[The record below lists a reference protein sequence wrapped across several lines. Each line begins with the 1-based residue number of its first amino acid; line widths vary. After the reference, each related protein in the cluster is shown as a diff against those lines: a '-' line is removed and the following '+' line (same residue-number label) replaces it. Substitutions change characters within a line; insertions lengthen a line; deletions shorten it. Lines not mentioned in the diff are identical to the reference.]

1 METTRL
7 PAGTAADRVIAV
19 GELNHLARQALESR
33 LPLLWVAGE
42 ISNVTY
48 APSGHVYFSL
58 KDADAQVRCTLWR
71 SRAQV
76 VGFALDRGM
85 QVEVRALATIY
96 EARGEYQ
103 LNVEAVR
110 RAGIG
115 ALYEAFAR
123 LKDRLQGE
131 GLFDAARKRPLPHY
145 PKCIGIVTS
154 LQAAALHDVLTALR
168 RRAPGLPAV
177 IYPAPVQGAGAAEQ
191 LAAAIQAAVAGGECD
206 SLILCRGGGS
216 IEDLWAFN
224 EEVLA
229 RAIAASP
236 VPVVSGVGHETD
248 FTIAD
253 YVADQRA
260 ATPTA
265 AAELVS
271 AGYFHARPHLAGLAQ
286 QFQRSMRRRM
296 ENLQQR
302 VDLVARSVVSPKER
316 LERMQIAASHLR
328 NRLASAMT
336 RQIDQAGAR
345 LARGRL
351 RWEHARPQLAPSQ
364 QRIQHLARAL
374 RTAPTRAMDKRRAR
388 VLALAEHL
396 AMLDP
401 RKVLGRGYS
410 IVRNSCGQVVRD
422 SAQAPEGSIVSL
434 EFAAGSAQA
443 TIVRT
448 VPTAE
453 D

>member
-1 METTRL
+1 METTGL
-7 PAGTAADRVIAV
+7 PLSDSAARVIGV
-19 GELNHLARQALESR
+19 GELNRLARQALESR

-71 SRAQV
+71 SRAQLI
-76 VGFALDRGM
+76 GFALDRGM

-131 GLFDAARKRPLPHY
+131 GLFDAARKRPLPPY

-154 LQAAALHDVLTALR
+154 LQAAALHDVLTALK
-168 RRAPGLPAV
+168 RRAPGLPA
-177 IYPAPVQGAGAAEQ
+177 ITYPAPVQGAGAAEQ
-191 LAAAIQAAVAGGECD
+191 LARAIQAAAGGECD
-206 SLILCRGGGS
+206 TLILCRGGGS

-236 VPVVSGVGHETD
+236 IPVVSGVGHETD

-271 AGYFHARPHLAGLAQ
+271 AGYFLARTHLAALGLQ
-286 QFQRSMRRRM
+286 LQRGMQRRLD
-296 ENLQQR
+296 NLQQR
-302 VDLVARSVVSPKER
+302 VDLVARSIVSPRER
-316 LERMQIAASHLR
+316 LARMHTATGHLR
-328 NRLASAMT
+328 NRLASAVART
-336 RQIDQAGAR
+336 LDQASAR
-345 LARGRL
+345 IARGSL
-351 RWEHARPQLAPSQ
+351 RWRHVRPKLAPPQ

-374 RTAPTRAMDKRRAR
+374 RNAPQATEDKLRAR

-410 IVRNSCGQVVRD
+410 IVRNSGGQVVRD
-422 SAQAPEGSIVSL
+422 SAQAPEGTIVSM
-434 EFAAGSAQA
+434 EFAVGSAQA

-448 VPTAE
+448 VRTA
-453 D
+453 DD

>member
-1 METTRL
+1 METTGL
-7 PAGTAADRVIAV
+7 PLSDSAAGVIGV
-19 GELNHLARQALESR
+19 GELNRLARQALESR

-71 SRAQV
+71 SRAQLI
-76 VGFALDRGM
+76 GFALDRGM

-123 LKDRLQGE
+123 LKERLQGE
-131 GLFDAARKRPLPHY
+131 GLFDAARKRALPHY

-154 LQAAALHDVLTALR
+154 LQAAALHDVLTALK
-168 RRAPGLPAV
+168 RRAPGLPAI

-191 LAAAIQAAVAGGECD
+191 LAGAIRAAAGGECD
-206 SLILCRGGGS
+206 TLILCRGGGS

-236 VPVVSGVGHETD
+236 VPVISGVGHETD

-271 AGYFHARPHLAGLAQ
+271 AGYFLARTRLAALGLQ
-286 QFQRSMRRRM
+286 LQRGMQRRLD
-296 ENLQQR
+296 NLQQR
-302 VDLVARSVVSPKER
+302 VDLVARGIVSPKER
-316 LERMQIAASHLR
+316 LARMHTATGHLR
-328 NRLASAMT
+328 NRLASAMART
-336 RQIDQAGAR
+336 LDQASAR
-345 LARGRL
+345 IARGSL
-351 RWEHARPQLAPSQ
+351 RWRNVRPQLAPPQ
-364 QRIQHLARAL
+364 QQIQHLARAL
-374 RTAPTRAMDKRRAR
+374 RNAPQATQDKRRAR

-422 SAQAPEGSIVSL
+422 SAQAPEGSMVSL

-448 VPTAE
+448 VRTAE